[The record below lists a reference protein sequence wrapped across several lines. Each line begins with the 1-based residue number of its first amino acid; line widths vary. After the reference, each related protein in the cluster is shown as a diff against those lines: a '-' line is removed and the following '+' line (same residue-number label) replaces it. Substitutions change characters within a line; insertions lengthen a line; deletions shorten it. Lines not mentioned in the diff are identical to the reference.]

1 MSIQTKVVWGDT
13 VLTEPV
19 HQVIRDEIAI
29 LVSQGK
35 TDGVNVR
42 TENDP
47 IPGQNS
53 NIRTW
58 VDQQTAEEWIIFIN
72 ALQVAPVST
81 AILS

>member
-1 MSIQTKVVWGDT
+1 MSIQTKVVWSDT

-19 HQVIRDEIAI
+19 HAVIRDEIAI
-29 LVSQGK
+29 LVSQEK
-35 TDGVNVR
+35 TDGVNVQ